1 MKNGM
6 LETDGARRVMIDI
19 VNTDVRLWV
28 NDMMLAAQQSS
39 LEVVPPPSGKVF
51 NTLPLPAFDRTGD
64 VCRGGGSVLKRIVS
78 QAHGKGD
85 GSSMCKAHNSPGGAS
100 GVNGRS
106 RAIPP
111 RSGRCIP
118 PLVVVGGI
126 HASFVMPPL
135 RRIHPLQ

>member
-6 LETDGARRVMIDI
+6 LENDGARRVMIDI

-78 QAHGKGD
+78 QAHGKGGESSKRKALNSPA
-85 GSSMCKAHNSPGGAS
+85 GSS
-100 GVNGRS
+100 GVKS
-106 RAIPP
+106 RAKPSAVC
-111 RSGRCIP
+111 RMFS
-118 PLVVVGGI
+118 
-126 HASFVMPPL
+126 S
-135 RRIHPLQ
+135 